1 LLFAD
6 HGLSTGAISSLFV
19 IWSVTSFILEVPSGA
34 WADLVDRR
42 LLLVASA
49 PIYAAGFAT
58 WILWPGY
65 AGFAAGFVM
74 WGLSSALMSGAFE
87 ALLYDELAARR
98 ATDAYAG
105 LLGHANAAGTAA
117 ALVATALAGPLYA
130 WGGYAA
136 VAWASVAVALVHGV
150 LAWSLPA
157 APKVEHVDETSRYD
171 GGTHLAQRY
180 LDMLRHGVR
189 EAIRHA
195 PVRRLVVIGASLV
208 GLTAYDE
215 YFGLV
220 AVEAGATTD
229 QVPLLVALAI
239 AGQLAGTAL
248 AGRTASLTP
257 RAMTAMVVCA
267 GVLIAAGALAGHP
280 LGFVAL
286 AAGYG
291 LTENVAV
298 VADAKLQD
306 AIAGPARATITS
318 VSGLSSEI
326 VALAIYVGVAA
337 GSAWLTVSTLL
348 ALATLPMV
356 GIAAAVRSWW
366 PDPAGSVS
374 SCARSAGTDRV
385 RTSP

>member
-1 LLFAD
+1 M
-6 HGLSTGAISSLFV
+6 FV

-42 LLLVASA
+42 LLLAVSG

-58 WILWPGY
+58 WILWPSY
-65 AGFAAGFVM
+65 AGFAAGFVL
-74 WGLSSALMSGAFE
+74 WGLSGALMSGTFE
-87 ALLYDELAARR
+87 AFIYDELAARG

-105 LLGHANAAGTAA
+105 LLGHANAAATAA
-117 ALVATALAGPLYA
+117 SLVATALAAPLYG

-136 VAWASVAVALVHGV
+136 VAWVSVAVALLHGL

-157 APKVEHVDETSRYD
+157 APAVEHVD
-171 GGTHLAQRY
+171 GQRY
-180 LDMLRHGVR
+180 LHLLREGIG
-189 EAIRHA
+189 EAARHA
-195 PVRRLVVIGASLV
+195 PVRRLVIIGASLY

-220 AVEAGATTD
+220 ALEAGATTD

-248 AGRTASLTP
+248 AGRTASLPP
-257 RAMTAMVVCA
+257 RAMAAIVTGA
-267 GVLIAAGALAGHP
+267 GVLTAAGALAGHP
-280 LGFVAL
+280 LGFVAI

-306 AIAGPARATITS
+306 AITGPARATVTS
-318 VSGLSSEI
+318 LSGLSAEV
-326 VALAIYVGVAA
+326 VAVAIFLAIAA
-337 GSAWLTVSTLL
+337 GSSCLAVSTLL
-348 ALATLPMV
+348 ALATVPVL
-356 GIAAAVRSWW
+356 GIAAAVRAWW
-366 PDPAGSVS
+366 PAPNVTRRRTLRPRSIRDRGPAV
-374 SCARSAGTDRV
+374 
-385 RTSP
+385 